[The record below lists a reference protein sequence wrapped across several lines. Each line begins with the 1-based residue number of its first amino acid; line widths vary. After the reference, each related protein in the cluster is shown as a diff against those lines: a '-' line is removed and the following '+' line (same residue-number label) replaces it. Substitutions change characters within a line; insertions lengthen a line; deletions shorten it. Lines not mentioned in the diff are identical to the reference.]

1 MNYSIIATLGPASSE
16 PAIWQALLASGATGF
31 RLNTSHLT
39 IPELAGWLERLAPFM
54 RATAPQAAIVLDLQ
68 GSKWRLG
75 RFPADALAEGQMVEL
90 ACADTSSTVKVLPV
104 PHPDFFQAAQL
115 SSGEIVLNDAKIRLA
130 VEMVGETRLTAR
142 VVQGGEIAARKGI
155 TYTASP
161 HRHERLSEQDRE
173 ILAQTRGIEN
183 LQYAISYVR
192 DGLEMACYRAGM
204 DDLRLIAKLER
215 RPALDDAVEIAR
227 IVDEVWLCRG
237 DLGAELGLRGMAEA
251 AAWFSK
257 LVGSL
262 QAPVLLAGQVL
273 EHMTGCATP
282 TRSEISCIYNVLEQ
296 GYQGV
301 VLSDET
307 AIGKFPLESC
317 QAAALFRGSF

>member
-1 MNYSIIATLGPASSE
+1 MNYSIVATLGPASSE
-16 PAIWQALLASGATGF
+16 PVIWQALLASGATGF

-39 IPELAGWLERLAPFM
+39 IPELLGWLERLAPFT
-54 RATAPQAAIVLDLQ
+54 RIAAPAVVIVLDLQ

-75 RFPADALAEGQMVEL
+75 RFPAEALAEGQVVEL
-90 ACADTSSTVKVLPV
+90 VCAETSPTARVLPV
-104 PHPDFFQAAQL
+104 PHPDFFQAAPL

-130 VEMVGETRLTAR
+130 LEMAGETRLTAR

-161 HRHERLSEQDRE
+161 HRQERLSEQDRE
-173 ILAQTRGIEN
+173 ILVQTRGIEN

-192 DGLEMACYRAGM
+192 DGLEMAHYRAGM
-204 DDLRLIAKLER
+204 DELKLIAKLER
-215 RPALDDAVEIAR
+215 RPALEDVVEIAR
-227 IVDEVWLCRG
+227 LADEVWLCRG
-237 DLGAELGLRGMAEA
+237 DLGAELGFRGMAEA
-251 AAWFSK
+251 AARLSRMVGK
-257 LVGSL
+257 LD
-262 QAPVLLAGQVL
+262 APALLAGQVL

-282 TRSEISCIYNVLEQ
+282 TRSEISCIYNALEQ

-307 AIGKFPLESC
+307 AIGRYPVESC
-317 QAAALFRGSF
+317 RAAALFRG